1 MPESGQSWQRAF
13 PADAAQAAE
22 ARAWV
27 STHTRHADAPQITG
41 ELFIALLAVHP
52 SKVQMTV
59 STAGIRLRITASGD
73 RMLSIQALYGPGRGI
88 ITELSTARGT
98 AVDGQGL
105 WAELI
110 SEQP

>member
-1 MPESGQSWQRAF
+1 MPETGQSWQRAF
-13 PADAAQAAE
+13 PPEAAQAAE

-27 STHTRHADAPQITG
+27 STHTGHTDAPQITA
-41 ELFIALLAVHP
+41 ELFIAVLAVHP

-73 RMLSIQALYGPGRGI
+73 RMLSLQALYGPGRVI
-88 ITELSTARGT
+88 ITELSTAQGT
-98 AVDGQGL
+98 AVDGRGL
-105 WAELI
+105 WAELG